1 MGRVSVVHEEE
12 AAEPSNPTARAVS
25 TTALYP
31 QNGYDGN
38 SVPCL
43 PTTEHFP

>member
-1 MGRVSVVHEEE
+1 MGRVSVAHDE
-12 AAEPSNPTARAVS
+12 AAEPSSPTGLRAVS

-31 QNGYDGN
+31 QTGYNGN